1 MKQTNSEL
9 KPFKYSLVHKIIQR
23 FCPQGRVNV
32 PHRHKRCT
40 IDGWVIK
47 INLKHIPFR
56 AIIIQ
61 TQSRQ
66 NCWELLRN
74 HEVNIPHPPPP
85 LQINMLIATYSN
97 IRMRTIIQQIYNMN
111 ILWFSDIKWQLAVW
125 LSDQW
130 SSRECED
137 ACVLINKCRHALPIA
152 KTCSCRNIN
161 SYFVTSKHLYK
172 TIVMDITSQAFL
184 FTWSPVVR

>member
-1 MKQTNSEL
+1 MHNRWVGNQN
-9 KPFKYSLVHKIIQR
+9 KPYTYPLQ
-23 FCPQGRVNV
+23 
-32 PHRHKRCT
+32 
-40 IDGWVIK
+40 
-47 INLKHIPFR
+47 

-61 TQSRQ
+61 IPSKQ
-66 NCWELLRN
+66 NCIEHGTSKFVKKPLSE
-74 HEVNIPHPPPP
+74 HPP
-85 LQINMLIATYSN
+85 LQQKMLSPHPSTYSN
-97 IRMRTIIQQIYNMN
+97 IRMRTIIQQIYTRN

-152 KTCSCRNIN
+152 KTCLCRNIN

-172 TIVMDITSQAFL
+172 TIVMEITSQAFL

>member
-74 HEVNIPHPPPP
+74 HEVNIPHPPPTP
-85 LQINMLIATYSN
+85 NKHVNCHLLQHKNEDYNPAD
-97 IRMRTIIQQIYNMN
+97 IQYEYIM
-111 ILWFSDIKWQLAVW
+111 ILWHKMTTCCLA
-125 LSDQW
+125 LW
-130 SSRECED
+130 SMKLPRVRGRVCFNQQMS
-137 ACVLINKCRHALPIA
+137 ACSPYCKN
-152 KTCSCRNIN
+152 
-161 SYFVTSKHLYK
+161 
-172 TIVMDITSQAFL
+172 L
-184 FTWSPVVR
+184 FMS